1 MQVAVIGA
9 GAVGCY
15 YGGLLLR
22 AGHDV
27 TFIGRQPHVD
37 AINAHG
43 LLLDT
48 RTSKDT
54 CPPRPR
60 PTQPPS
66 PRPIWCWFASSRPI
80 PNRPAGRS
88 PDACGRKHP
97 FSACRTASTMRSVS
111 RAVTGHA
118 VIPVVVYVGSEMA
131 GPGHVRHHGGGDL
144 AIGASAAS
152 EALAQTLEAAGV
164 HTTIADDIEVTLWSK
179 LVINCAFNALSA
191 VADISYG
198 PMLEVEGTRDVVTR
212 AVQEAIA
219 VARACGVS
227 MPEDLLEHILNIPAN
242 MPNQKSSTAQDLARG
257 KPSEIDFLN
266 GYVVRKGAELGI
278 PTPTNHALQVMVKLA
293 ERGKELSGGGRSYS
307 VFERSGSGSR
317 EEENASKQN
326 PGSGNLVDR
335 HLVRDAAQR
344 HASAALAS
352 ARWSRAGRGHAA
364 FSTTDSVTTIE
375 REAARPW
382 TREAI
387 LTVWPK

>member
-22 AGHDV
+22 AGHAV

-48 RTSKDT
+48 KSFKGHLPARAATDT
-54 CPPRPR
+54 TALAPPDLVLFCVKSAD
-60 PTQPPS
+60 TEQ
-66 PRPIWCWFASSRPI
+66 
-80 PNRPAGRS
+80 AGRS
-88 PDACGRKHP
+88 LAGHLRPE
-97 FSACRTASTMRSVS
+97 TSVLS
-111 RAVTGHA
+111 LQNGVDNAQRLRAVTGHA
-118 VIPVVVYVGSEMA
+118 VIPAVVYVGSEMA
-131 GPGHVRHHGGGDL
+131 GPGHIRHHGGGDL

-152 EALAQTLEAAGV
+152 EALAQTLEAAGI
-164 HTTIADDIEVTLWSK
+164 HTTIAGDIDVTLWSK

-219 VARACGVS
+219 VARACGVLL
-227 MPEDLLEHILNIPAN
+227 PDDLLANILNIPTM
-242 MPNQKSSTAQDLARG
+242 MPAQKSSTAQDLARG

-266 GYVVRKGAELGI
+266 GHVVRQGIELGI

-293 ERGKELSGGGRSYS
+293 QRGKELSGGR
-307 VFERSGSGSR
+307 
-317 EEENASKQN
+317 
-326 PGSGNLVDR
+326 
-335 HLVRDAAQR
+335 
-344 HASAALAS
+344 
-352 ARWSRAGRGHAA
+352 
-364 FSTTDSVTTIE
+364 T
-375 REAARPW
+375 
-382 TREAI
+382 
-387 LTVWPK
+387 

>member
-1 MQVAVIGA
+1 MQVAVVGA

-48 RTSKDT
+48 KTFNSRLPAKAATDT
-54 CPPRPR
+54 
-60 PTQPPS
+60 TALPS
-66 PRPIWCWFASSRPI
+66 PDLVLVCVKSADTEQ
-80 PNRPAGRS
+80 AGRS
-88 PDACGRKHP
+88 LAGHLK
-97 FSACRTASTMRSVS
+97 AETSVLS
-111 RAVTGHA
+111 LQNGVDNAPRLAAVIGHA
-118 VIPVVVYVGSEMA
+118 VLPVVVYVGSEMA

-152 EALAQTLEAAGV
+152 EALAQTLEAAGIR
-164 HTTIADDIEVTLWSK
+164 TTISDDIDVTLWSK
-179 LVINCAFNALSA
+179 LIINCAFNALSA

-198 PMLEVEGTRDVVTR
+198 PMLEVAGTRDVVTR
-212 AVQEAIA
+212 AVQEATM

-227 MPEDLLEHILNIPAN
+227 IGDDLLAHILNIPSM

-278 PTPTNHALQVMVKLA
+278 ATPTNHALQLMVKLA
-293 ERGKELSGGGRSYS
+293 ERGKAT
-307 VFERSGSGSR
+307 SR
-317 EEENASKQN
+317 K
-326 PGSGNLVDR
+326 
-335 HLVRDAAQR
+335 
-344 HASAALAS
+344 
-352 ARWSRAGRGHAA
+352 
-364 FSTTDSVTTIE
+364 
-375 REAARPW
+375 
-382 TREAI
+382 
-387 LTVWPK
+387 

>member
-1 MQVAVIGA
+1 MQVAVVGA

-48 RTSKDT
+48 KTFKGHL
-54 CPPRPR
+54 
-60 PTQPPS
+60 
-66 PRPIWCWFASSRPI
+66 
-80 PNRPAGRS
+80 PAKAATDATALAS
-88 PDACGRKHP
+88 PDLVLVCVK
-97 FSACRTASTMRSVS
+97 SADTEQAGQSLAGHLRPETSVLS
-111 RAVTGHA
+111 LQNGVDNAPRLAAVTGHA

-191 VADISYG
+191 VANISYG

-212 AVQEAIA
+212 AVQEAIT
-219 VARACGVS
+219 VARACGVG
-227 MPEDLLEHILNIPAN
+227 MPEDLLAQILTIPDK

-293 ERGKELSGGGRSYS
+293 ERGKELSGGR
-307 VFERSGSGSR
+307 
-317 EEENASKQN
+317 
-326 PGSGNLVDR
+326 
-335 HLVRDAAQR
+335 
-344 HASAALAS
+344 
-352 ARWSRAGRGHAA
+352 
-364 FSTTDSVTTIE
+364 T
-375 REAARPW
+375 
-382 TREAI
+382 
-387 LTVWPK
+387 